1 MNFWKSMPTRSCIWQ
16 CAVLTIVCY
25 RVLTSTISDLYTPI
39 KTCHR
44 WSFNCFDQ
52 DIGPILRLGKLFQFT
67 RNDVL
72 RLTFWMK
79 TFLSHFS
86 FVLTKYWE
94 EDLRHVLN
102 LSIPVVRNIDVRKLP
117 SRMQFLTLNEEM
129 PTYLPSHQ
137 WALQNSPSNWYRHN
151 DCVLLVFNAFLCPQP
166 KL

>member
-1 MNFWKSMPTRSCIWQ
+1 MNFWKSMPTHSCIWQ

-52 DIGPILRLGKLFQFT
+52 EIGLILRLGKLFQFT
-67 RNDVL
+67 RND
-72 RLTFWMK
+72 RCFATNIWMK
-79 TFLSHFS
+79 TLSRFS
-86 FVLTKYWE
+86 FVLTEYWE
-94 EDLRHVLN
+94 EDLRHILN
-102 LSIPVVRNIDVRKLP
+102 LSIPFVRNIDVRKLP
-117 SRMQFLTLNEEM
+117 SRMQLLALNEEM